1 VAVDEKMKRGE
12 GAIVDVRMKRG
23 EGLIVLVV
31 EGLRGSDL
39 S

>member
-1 VAVDEKMKRGE
+1 MAVDEKMKRGE
-12 GAIVDVRMKRG
+12 GAMVDVRMKRG

>member
-1 VAVDEKMKRGE
+1 MKRGE

>member
-1 VAVDEKMKRGE
+1 VDEWMKRGE
-12 GAIVDVRMKRG
+12 GAIVDERMKRG
-23 EGLIVLVV
+23 EGLIVPGV

>member
-1 VAVDEKMKRGE
+1 VAVDEWMKRGE
-12 GAIVDVRMKRG
+12 GAIVDERMKRG
-23 EGLIVLVV
+23 EGLIVLGV

>member
-1 VAVDEKMKRGE
+1 MAVDEKMKRGE